1 VEHSTVPEACTTAWG
16 RLATRAV
23 AVVCALGLLV
33 GAAPASPS
41 QVAASDLSGQISSGR
56 RSQAYFES
64 VMLAQDAVIARIK
77 SQSKATQRAFK
88 HAKRSVAQRKH
99 ALWEARGVVA
109 ERARRLAELEAQ
121 HAQTP
126 VEQIPPDWSARVKEL
141 RGELATATSRRVA
154 IGKALRTSIRQRQAR
169 QHRLGALKRQRR
181 GAVARRESAEA
192 GLGAYIV
199 EMTRLAQERAE
210 NQSSMRLSTV
220 TGFTWPS
227 VGRISQTYG
236 CTGFRLNP
244 RRGSCAHF
252 HDGLDIVAPYGSR
265 IASAADGVVAYA
277 GWNPWDEG
285 GRAWLMVVSHPDGY
299 VTRYGHLVPSE
310 IARVG
315 EFVRQGQAI
324 GRMGN
329 TGRSTGTHLHFELLR
344 GGDDVDPSA
353 YLPEGMVT
361 VKVAK
366 PSRDR
371 DRARQGSA
379 RKGADGG
386 RAADRPKG
394 GTPAG
399 RTGEPSGADD
409 RGRDSRARHAGSNDG
424 RSRDAR
430 IQDADAP
437 GASDD
442 VERDVFAL
450 SWSADPG
457 SVATTVVDVSGTPLA
472 TSRQPDGRRDMVAAG
487 PRAAADPARRPAD
500 VLPVDAKADAADA
513 RTCPGLS
520 PDDGL
525 PGWPAGGGGAATPGH
540 DGDAVAA
547 CVSLPGVGL
556 ADMPGRAPEDGFQG
570 VPKPERGSSPVPS

>member
-1 VEHSTVPEACTTAWG
+1 MPEACTSAWG
-16 RLATRAV
+16 RVATRAV
-23 AVVCALGLLV
+23 AVVCALVLLV
-33 GAAPASPS
+33 GAAPGWPS
-41 QVAASDLSGQISSGR
+41 EVAASGLSGQISSGR
-56 RSQAYFES
+56 RSQGYFES
-64 VMLAQDAVIARIK
+64 VMLAQDAAIARIK
-77 SQSKATQRAFK
+77 SQSKVTQRAFK
-88 HAKRSVAQRKH
+88 HAKRAVAQRKH
-99 ALWEARGVVA
+99 AMWEARAVVA
-109 ERARRLAELEAQ
+109 ERARRLAEVEAQ

-126 VEQIPPDWSARVKEL
+126 IEQIPPDWSASVEEL
-141 RGELATATSRRVA
+141 RDELAKATSRRAA

-181 GAVARRESAEA
+181 GAIARRESAEA

-210 NQSSMRLSTV
+210 NQSSMRLSAV

-252 HDGLDIVAPYGSR
+252 HDGLDIVAGYGSR
-265 IASAADGVVAYA
+265 VASAADGVVAYA

-299 VTRYGHLVPSE
+299 VTRYGHLVPNE

-344 GGDDVDPSA
+344 GGDDVDPWA

-361 VKVAK
+361 VNAK
-366 PSRDR
+366 PSRDKG
-371 DRARQGSA
+371 RARQGGA
-379 RKGADGG
+379 RRGADGG
-386 RAADRPKG
+386 RAAVRPKV

-399 RTGEPSGADD
+399 RAGD
-409 RGRDSRARHAGSNDG
+409 RRGTKGG
-424 RSRDAR
+424 GGDAR
-430 IQDADAP
+430 VQDAAADGP
-437 GASDD
+437 GGFDD

-457 SVATTVVDVSGTPLA
+457 SVATTVVGVAHKPLA
-472 TSRQPDGRRDMVAAG
+472 SSRQPDGRRDVMEAD
-487 PRAAADPARRPAD
+487 PPAAADPARRPAD
-500 VLPVDAKADAADA
+500 VLPMDASADAADS
-513 RTCPGLS
+513 RTCPVVS

-525 PGWPAGGGGAATPGH
+525 LGWPPGDGGAAAPGE

-547 CVSLPGVGL
+547 CASLPGAGP
-556 ADMPGRAPEDGFQG
+556 ADTRDRAPEDGFQG

>member
-1 VEHSTVPEACTTAWG
+1 
-16 RLATRAV
+16 
-23 AVVCALGLLV
+23 
-33 GAAPASPS
+33 
-41 QVAASDLSGQISSGR
+41 
-56 RSQAYFES
+56 
-64 VMLAQDAVIARIK
+64 MLAQDAAIARIK
-77 SQSKATQRAFK
+77 AQSKATQRAFK
-88 HAKRSVAQRKH
+88 QAKRTVAQRKH

-109 ERARRLAELEAQ
+109 ERARRLAEIEAQ

-141 RGELATATSRRVA
+141 SGELAAATSRRAA

-169 QHRLGALKRQRR
+169 QHRLVALKRQQR
-181 GAVARRESAEA
+181 GAIARRESAEA

-199 EMTRLAQERAE
+199 ELTRLAQERAE

-252 HDGLDIVAPYGSR
+252 HDGLDIVAAYGSR
-265 IASAADGVVAYA
+265 VASAADGVVAYA

-299 VTRYGHLVPSE
+299 VTRYGHLMPNA

-344 GGDDVDPSA
+344 GGDDVDPWA

-366 PSRDR
+366 PSRDKE
-371 DRARQGSA
+371 RARQGGA
-379 RKGADGG
+379 RKSADGG
-386 RAADRPKG
+386 RAADRSKV
-394 GTPAG
+394 GTPVG
-399 RTGEPSGADD
+399 KSGERRGADG
-409 RGRDSRARHAGSNDG
+409 RARDSLDRKAGSNDG
-424 RSRDAR
+424 QGRDAR
-430 IQDADAP
+430 VRDTASDEL

-442 VERDVFAL
+442 VARDVFAL
-450 SWSADPG
+450 SRSAEPAK
-457 SVATTVVDVSGTPLA
+457 VAAAVVDVPA
-472 TSRQPDGRRDMVAAG
+472 RQPASFGQ
-487 PRAAADPARRPAD
+487 PARRRDVVEADPTPAED
-500 VLPVDAKADAADA
+500 PALRLADA
-513 RTCPGLS
+513 RRVDKSPAAAPPACAPLP
-520 PDDGL
+520 PDDSQ
-525 PGWPAGGGGAATPGH
+525 PGWPPADDDAAAPGEG
-540 DGDAVAA
+540 GDAPAA
-547 CVSLPGVGL
+547 CASLPGAGP
-556 ADMPGRAPEDGFQG
+556 ADTSDVVPDDGFQG
-570 VPKPERGSSPVPS
+570 VPKPDRGSSPVPS